1 MKKSTSSVSRF
12 NINSLLTE
20 SIKNK
25 LDVVKMTDDKFETDG
40 FTKKLGLIS
49 GIIGS

>member
-25 LDVVKMTDDKFETDG
+25 LDIVKMTKSDFETDG
-40 FTKKLGLIS
+40 YTKKLGLIS
-49 GIIGS
+49 EIIGS